1 MTQKAV
7 DWNLQEKKPTLDD
20 LNRKRFIKRILDWSQ
35 THWKSWGSRGVDM
48 QPRIMPKISPLTWWT
63 GTPWLPFHG
72 TGFCCLHYWHCW
84 SLALDTGTGSSVQ
97 ATTEIQPSN
106 ATSTADERELLKV
119 PPTLGWAHLT
129 LWCLGHMSLSW
140 LQGGLGKY
148 LIFTLSIMGGG
159 YSPSETHK
167 EKATPIFGNTFQMLD
182 NQEEWQ
188 AKRYFFLAERIKNLK
203 LAKSQLE

>member
-1 MTQKAV
+1 
-7 DWNLQEKKPTLDD
+7 
-20 LNRKRFIKRILDWSQ
+20 
-35 THWKSWGSRGVDM
+35 
-48 QPRIMPKISPLTWWT
+48 
-63 GTPWLPFHG
+63 
-72 TGFCCLHYWHCW
+72 
-84 SLALDTGTGSSVQ
+84 
-97 ATTEIQPSN
+97 
-106 ATSTADERELLKV
+106 
-119 PPTLGWAHLT
+119 
-129 LWCLGHMSLSW
+129 MSLSW